1 MSLHTQELRISFVL
15 LTIIIER
22 YETLKNTRI
31 LNSNTTNT
39 TNTGTL
45 DKIAHRERSLS
56 VDLQRIMT
64 RSMNLSVVEKDDDD
78 DDVDIGDKLLIS
90 KEEFLENFVSAW
102 EVVCDVKDDDGGEE
116 DDFDDELKSLIAPIL
131 LMGSS

>member
-1 MSLHTQELRISFVL
+1 MNVLRCVRWIPSSRVSTVCVRAQVL
-15 LTIIIER
+15 K
-22 YETLKNTRI
+22 TLEYSTR
-31 LNSNTTNT
+31 TPRTH
-39 TNTGTL
+39 NTGTL

-102 EVVCDVKDDDGGEE
+102 EVVSDVKDDDDGEE
-116 DDFDDELKSLIAPIL
+116 DDLDELKSLIAPIL

>member
-102 EVVCDVKDDDGGEE
+102 EVVSDVKDDDDVEE
-116 DDFDDELKSLIAPIL
+116 DDLDELKSLIAPIL

>member
-1 MSLHTQELRISFVL
+1 
-15 LTIIIER
+15 
-22 YETLKNTRI
+22 
-31 LNSNTTNT
+31 
-39 TNTGTL
+39 
-45 DKIAHRERSLS
+45 
-56 VDLQRIMT
+56 MT
-64 RSMNLSVVEKDDDD
+64 RSMNLSVVEKDDDDD

-131 LMGSS
+131 LMGRK

>member
-1 MSLHTQELRISFVL
+1 MNVLRCVRWIPSSRVSTVCVRAQVL
-15 LTIIIER
+15 K
-22 YETLKNTRI
+22 TLEYSTR
-31 LNSNTTNT
+31 TPRTH
-39 TNTGTL
+39 NTGTL

-78 DDVDIGDKLLIS
+78 GDVDIGDKLLIS

-102 EVVCDVKDDDGGEE
+102 EVVSDVKDDDDVEE
-116 DDFDDELKSLIAPIL
+116 DDLDELKSLIAPIL